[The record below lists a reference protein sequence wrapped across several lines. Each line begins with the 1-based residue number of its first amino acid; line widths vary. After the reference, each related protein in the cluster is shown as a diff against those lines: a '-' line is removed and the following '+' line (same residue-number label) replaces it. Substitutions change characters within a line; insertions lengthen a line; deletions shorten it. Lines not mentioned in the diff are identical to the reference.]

1 MGIFKNKKI
10 LVTGGTGSIGSELV
24 KYLLKFESPAVV
36 RVLDINES
44 QMFDLQNELEAYNNV
59 RFLLGDIRDKNRL
72 VRAMEGIDYVF
83 HTAAYKHVLFCEY
96 NPFEAVKTNV
106 VGIQNL
112 IDVCL
117 DYKVKKVIF
126 TSSDK
131 AVNPCNTMGAT
142 KLLCE
147 RLMISANYYGAEK
160 SIFASVRFGNVLDT
174 KGSVIPLFK
183 KQIQSG
189 GPLTITNTEMTR
201 FMMSKSDAVQLT
213 LKSMELARGGEI
225 FIFKMPVLRIMDV
238 AQVLIEKTSL
248 KKKIDIKIIGNKP
261 GESIYEELMTED
273 EANRAFETDELFIV
287 LPEIKEIYPINP
299 DVYAGAHPA
308 KPMSY
313 SSKDINPL
321 SKDEV
326 EDLLRMEKIV

>member
-1 MGIFKNKKI
+1 MGIFENKKI
-10 LVTGGTGSIGSELV
+10 LVTGGAGSIGSELV
-24 KYLLKFESPAVV
+24 QHLLRFESPAVV

-44 QMFDLQNELEAYNNV
+44 QMFCLQNELEEFRNI

-83 HTAAYKHVLFCEY
+83 HTAGYKHVLFCEY

-106 VGIQNL
+106 MGIQNL

-117 DYKVKKVIF
+117 DQKVKKVIF

-160 SIFASVRFGNVLDT
+160 SIFASVRFGNVMDT
-174 KGSVIPLFK
+174 RGSVIPLFK

-189 GPLTITNTEMTR
+189 GPLTITNTDMTR

-213 LKSMELARGGEI
+213 LKSMEMAHGGEI
-225 FIFKMPVLRIMDV
+225 FIFKMPVLKITDI
-238 AQVLIEKTSL
+238 AEILIENNSPG
-248 KKKIDIKIIGNKP
+248 KKIDLKIIGNKP
-261 GESIYEELMTED
+261 GESLYEELMTED
-273 EANRAFETDELFIV
+273 EATRALETDKLFIV
-287 LPEIKEIYPINP
+287 LPEIKEIYPIDPKIYENAYP
-299 DVYAGAHPA
+299 PKLG
-308 KPMSY
+308 SY
-313 SSKDINPL
+313 SSKDVEPL
-321 SKDEV
+321 TKDEIRNI
-326 EDLLRMEKIV
+326 LYKEKIL

>member
-10 LVTGGTGSIGSELV
+10 LVTGGAGSIGSQIV
-24 KYLLKFESPAVV
+24 HDLLKFESPGVV
-36 RVLDINES
+36 RVLDVNES
-44 QMFDLQNELEAYNNV
+44 QLFNLQNELEEFKNV

-72 VRAMEGIDYVF
+72 IRAMEGIDYVF

-106 VGIQNL
+106 MGIQNL

-160 SIFASVRFGNVLDT
+160 SIFASVRFGNVMDT
-174 KGSVIPLFK
+174 RGSVIPLFR
-183 KQIQSG
+183 KQIQMG
-189 GPLTITNTEMTR
+189 GPLTITNPEMTR

-213 LKSMELARGGEI
+213 FKSMELSRGGEI
-225 FIFKMPVLRIMDV
+225 FIFKMPVLRITDI
-238 AQVLIEKTSL
+238 ADVLIKRLSPG
-248 KKKIDIKIIGNKP
+248 KKIDIKIIGNKP
-261 GESIYEELMTED
+261 GESLYEELMTEE
-273 EANRAFETDELFIV
+273 EAGRAFETDNMFIV
-287 LPEIKEIYPINP
+287 LPEIKEIYPANP
-299 DVYAGAHPA
+299 DAYKGAYQA
-308 KPMSY
+308 KPASY
-313 SSKDINPL
+313 SSTDINPL
-321 SKDEV
+321 GINEV
-326 EDLLRMEKIV
+326 EDLLLREKIL